1 MIRVSAGII
10 RRADGRFLICRRGEG
25 RNSAHLWE
33 FPGGKQESGETA
45 VDCLAREL
53 LEELN
58 LPIRNAHTVK
68 TQENGG
74 IVFDFVSCETDAEP
88 TLTEHE
94 AYAWVT
100 ARDMLKFT
108 FCPADTEIAAQLAL
122 NSPKL
127 TAFFWDFDGTLMD
140 TYPPLVRVMLQ
151 AVARVGGTAA
161 PEHVLDLM
169 KDNLRRAIRSVG
181 EANGMTFEEFNAV
194 FREEEKSIT
203 YDEMKPLPGIPETLR
218 TLKERGGRRF
228 LGGIGTYIGD
238 AFAGKIIHH
247 LAHQLRTCAY
257 GRSVF
262 VLVAQHQRLIPAGKL
277 AHAGAHAH
285 ALRPGDEHAAQQ
297 IFHLAGGEGFKRKR
311 TAHAA
316 IILCAQLC
324 VIEIADGVGLAAQ
337 FQGELVKHAAQRVAG
352 ALSFTDARFQCFNL
366 ALLPAAVRPA
376 NGAPDCRF
384 IACMG
389 LGCR

>member
-45 VDCLAREL
+45 EDCLAREL

-58 LPIRNAHTVK
+58 LPIRNTHTVK

-151 AVARVGGTAA
+151 AVARVGGTAT

-169 KDNLRRAIRSVG
+169 KDNLRHAIKTVG
-181 EANGMTFEEFNAV
+181 EENGMTFEDFNAI
-194 FREEEKSIT
+194 FREEELSIT
-203 YDEMKPLPGIPETLR
+203 PDEILPLPGVPEMLR
-218 TLKERGGRRF
+218 TLKERGGRHF
-228 LGGIGTYIGD
+228 LLTHRNG
-238 AFAGKIIHH
+238 
-247 LAHQLRTCAY
+247 LAWEYLE
-257 GRSVF
+257 
-262 VLVAQHQRLIPAGKL
+262 
-277 AHAGAHAH
+277 HAGLKDLFTGGVTMEDNFPRKPHPESMTYLMHRYGVSPEEAVMVGDRPLDTGAGRNAGTISCLLDTEGRFPKDPAEIRVSDSRMLLS
-285 ALRPGDEHAAQQ
+285 ALAPEDL
-297 IFHLAGGEGFKRKR
+297 HL
-311 TAHAA
+311 
-316 IILCAQLC
+316 
-324 VIEIADGVGLAAQ
+324 
-337 FQGELVKHAAQRVAG
+337 
-352 ALSFTDARFQCFNL
+352 
-366 ALLPAAVRPA
+366 
-376 NGAPDCRF
+376 
-384 IACMG
+384 
-389 LGCR
+389 